1 MVYGKGNKALKLVTF
16 GRNRIDSVRGFDMP
30 LCGYSPRTG
39 LYRLWSLCMRM
50 QKRQFRI
57 GELAKHLGVE
67 RFVVRFWEREF
78 GLKPTRSDGGQ
89 RFYEERDL
97 EKLQVIKDLLYDK
110 GLTIA
115 GAKRML
121 ESEVQPLIV
130 ASQKTTFE
138 EKTCS
143 HTQQIQELHN
153 QLLTL
158 RAQLMTLQELI

>member
-1 MVYGKGNKALKLVTF
+1 
-16 GRNRIDSVRGFDMP
+16 
-30 LCGYSPRTG
+30 
-39 LYRLWSLCMRM
+39 MRM

-78 GLKPTRSDGGQ
+78 DLKPTRSDGGQ

-97 EKLQVIKDLLYDK
+97 HKLQVIKDLLYDK

-121 ESEVQPLIV
+121 DTETTPMIL
-130 ASQKTTFE
+130 ASHKTTIE
-138 EKTCS
+138 EKTVDGTTPAQDIE
-143 HTQQIQELHN
+143 HLY
-153 QLLTL
+153 
-158 RAQLMTLQELI
+158 AQLKQLKAQLITLQELL